1 MYSEGAFVPLEP
13 SPFSGRQLPPLLGG
27 ILFLPWQE
35 RFREG
40 VVRRFPLRHSE
51 FSCLQLCAHT
61 AGITEV
67 SQGAW
72 QLDSSHYPLP
82 SY

>member
-13 SPFSGRQLPPLLGG
+13 SPFSGHQLPPLLGG

-72 QLDSSHYPLP
+72 
-82 SY
+82 